1 MASSIL
7 FCPIYLAVLNLP
19 RQNCYKIQN
28 FCLIGII
35 PGPHET
41 ELTVNSYINPLI
53 SDLKLLCDGVP
64 AQINYFGKLS
74 FGVNE
79 ESHSCVVVSV
89 NWFVNHPDKDVCGK
103 STTVWDNLFQC
114 TGYIYP
120 ECIKSKTIT
129 LVDKLN
135 DSTGNVL
142 FVSP

>member
-1 MASSIL
+1 MKAQSRGKGSSIV
-7 FCPIYLAVLNLP
+7 LAELNA
-19 RQNCYKIQN
+19 
-28 FCLIGII
+28 LI
-35 PGPHET
+35 
-41 ELTVNSYINPLI
+41 
-53 SDLKLLCDGVP
+53 CP

-89 NWFVNHPDKDVCGK
+89 SWFVNHLDKDVCGK
-103 STTVWDNLFQC
+103 PTTVWKNLFQC
-114 TGYIYP
+114 TGYINP
-120 ECIKSKTIT
+120 ERIKSKTIT